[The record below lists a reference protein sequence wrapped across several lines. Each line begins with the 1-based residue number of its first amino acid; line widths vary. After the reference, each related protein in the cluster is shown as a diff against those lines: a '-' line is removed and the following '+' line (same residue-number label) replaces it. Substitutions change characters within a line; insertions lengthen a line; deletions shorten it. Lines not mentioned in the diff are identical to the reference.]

1 MRAFAAVIL
10 LTLGTVLAVAAVADP
25 IDYKTA
31 GSAGPPPPEQMFGK
45 NGPVEKLSLGRPS
58 WQRAS
63 GLLIAELTVSNDNNY
78 PVNNIIIACDFF
90 DASGNPAG
98 TRGTA
103 IRGIFEPGSSR
114 IGGVEFIRFARDLQG
129 GECRTLSAKPVGSGN
144 DME

>member
-10 LTLGTVLAVAAVADP
+10 LALGTLVAIAAVADP
-25 IDYKTA
+25 IGDKTA
-31 GSAGPPPPEQMFGK
+31 GSAVPPPPEQVFGK

-58 WQRAS
+58 WERAS
-63 GLLIAELTVSNDNNY
+63 GLLVAELTVSNGNDY
-78 PVNNIIIACDFF
+78 PVNNVIIACDFF

-103 IRGIFEPGSSR
+103 IRGIFKPGNSR
-114 IGGVEFIRFARDLQG
+114 IGGVEFIRFARDLHG
-129 GECRTLSAKPVGSGN
+129 GECRTLSAKPVGSAN